1 MKGPRVSGC
10 PPDVSALAESYWM
23 GKLDARTARRFA
35 RHCDSC
41 SECARISAREREMI
55 RLIRAA
61 LAEKPPESMMTMP
74 PVIYATRWPEFT
86 PDVEQEIARN
96 EYQAEP
102 LLLPGTEDS
111 PEAGLLTFRWFRYG
125 NRRLQ

>member
-1 MKGPRVSGC
+1 
-10 PPDVSALAESYWM
+10 M
-23 GKLDARTARRFA
+23 GKLDARAARRFA
-35 RHCDSC
+35 RHCDAC

-61 LAEKPPESMMTMP
+61 LAEKPPELMITMP
-74 PVIYATRWPEFT
+74 PVIFAGPWPEFT
-86 PDVEQEIARN
+86 PDVEQHIARN

-102 LLLPGTEDS
+102 VNLPGTQDD
-111 PEAGLLTFRWFRYG
+111 PDAGLLTFRWFKFG